1 MIFADLL
8 FLFVFLPIALGFY
21 FIFKKTSYKNIVLVI
36 FSLLFYAWG
45 EPFYVF
51 VLCFST
57 MFDYFLG
64 MVMHKHDNNEK
75 IRKAAMLT
83 SVIANLSLLG
93 LFKYGG
99 FIANNLNLLIG
110 REVFNIDLPL
120 PIGISFYTFQTLS
133 YTIDLYKRKIKV
145 QKNPV
150 NFAAFVTMWPQINAG
165 PIVRY
170 ENIHHEIDRRKITAE
185 DVSAGL
191 TRFCIGLAKKVI
203 IANQVGAAT
212 ATILGGSTT
221 FSGSIADLTIS
232 GAWLGL
238 FFFGLQA
245 YYDFSG
251 YSDMAIGLG
260 RVFGFKFPEN
270 FNYPF
275 ISKSISE
282 FWRRWHMT
290 MGGFFR
296 DYVYIPLGGNRV
308 KKLRFFMN
316 IMIVWFLTGLW
327 HGASWNFAVWG
338 LYFGFLMIAE
348 RAFLLKFGEK
358 FPGFIRTFVT
368 FTAITFSW
376 SLFYFEDFS
385 EMLVFLRTMFGFNGN
400 GFYDVITMNLLYDKI
415 FIVIIAVIFCAPVY
429 KYIAGSARL
438 TRLCRRYPAI
448 GIAVPLGNAALV
460 VLCALMLVGDSF
472 NPFLYFRF

>member
-8 FLFVFLPIALGFY
+8 FLFLFLPIVLGVY
-21 FIFKKTSYKNIVLVI
+21 FLFKKTSFRNVVLVV
-36 FSLLFYAWG
+36 FSLIFYAWG
-45 EPFYVF
+45 EPLYIF

-57 MFDYFLG
+57 MLDYTLG
-64 MVMHKHDNNEK
+64 IIMQKYDDNPK

-83 SVIANLSLLG
+83 SVIVNLSLLG

-99 FIANNLNLLIG
+99 FLAENLNMIIG
-110 REVFNIDLPL
+110 RDLFNINLPL

-133 YTIDLYKRKIKV
+133 YTIDLYKRRIDV
-145 QKNPV
+145 QRNPI
-150 NFAAFVTMWPQINAG
+150 NFAAFVTMFPQINAG

-170 ENIHHEIDRRKITAE
+170 ANIQHEINERKISTE
-185 DVSAGL
+185 DVSAGI
-191 TRFCIGLAKKVI
+191 TRFVIGLAKKVI

-212 ATILGGSTT
+212 ATIL
-221 FSGSIADLTIS
+221 SGSVTATGS
-232 GAWLGL
+232 VEGMTVGGAWLGL

-251 YSDMAIGLG
+251 YSDMAIGIG
-260 RVFGFKFPEN
+260 RVFGFRFPEN

-308 KKLRFFMN
+308 KKVRYFMN
-316 IMIVWFLTGLW
+316 IMVVWFLTGLW
-327 HGASWNFAVWG
+327 HGASWNFAIWG
-338 LYFGFLMIAE
+338 LYFGFLMIIE
-348 RAFLLKFGEK
+348 RAFLLKFAEGLPK
-358 FPGFIRTFVT
+358 PLQLIRTPVT
-368 FTAITFSW
+368 FFAITFSW

-385 EMLVFLRTMFGFNGN
+385 EMFMFLKTMFGIGGN
-400 GFYDVITMNLLYDKI
+400 GLYDTATMNLLYDKI
-415 FIVIIAVIFCAPVY
+415 FIVIIAAVFCAPVY
-429 KYIAGSARL
+429 KYIERLVERAKLGWITPVFNAGL
-438 TRLCRRYPAI
+438 LI
-448 GIAVPLGNAALV
+448 
-460 VLCALMLVGDSF
+460 LCAVMLVGDSY